1 MNEKHT
7 RKQLIDQRLKQADW
21 DVNDLSHVIEE
32 HHIVENTE
40 FVDYVLRGKD
50 GKPIAVVEAK
60 RNTKDARVGE
70 EQAKQYAHNIQS
82 QFQCDLPFC
91 FYTNGYDIYFWDLGY
106 APPRKIYGFPKREDL
121 ERLRFLRLNQTPLT
135 QELINTK
142 IAGRPYQIQAIR
154 SVLEGIERG
163 KRKFL
168 LVMATGTGKTR
179 TTIALVDTLMR
190 ANRASRILF
199 LVDRIELRNQA
210 ITAFKTHSPSTTC
223 FPNSDTDE
231 LDANRRVYI
240 FTYPSMLN
248 LIKSDNNP
256 FSAHF
261 FDFVVIDESHRSIY
275 NVYGEILTYFDAI
288 QLGLTATPTDVI
300 DHNTFKMFDCE
311 EGLPDFAYDYD
322 KAVKAS
328 YLSDFEVLKL
338 RTQFQVKGIN
348 SKTVSL
354 EEQKQLMLEG
364 KNIDDINYEGADL
377 ERIVTNIGTN
387 TLIVKEF
394 MENAIKDPNGVLAG
408 KTIFFCVNIPH
419 ARSIKEI
426 FDRLYPE
433 YKGEIAKVIVSDDP
447 RVYGDGGLLAQFRN
461 NDMPRIGISVGM
473 LDTGID
479 ILEIVNLVFAKPVF
493 SYTRFWQMIG
503 RGTRLLDRDKLKSW
517 CPDKDRFLIMDC
529 WENVD
534 YFKLKPKGREP
545 KAQIPLPVRLFR
557 LRLEKLE
564 WAMQYHHADIVQSET
579 KLLRGMIQL
588 LPQNSI
594 VVLDAAKTL
603 ESVRN
608 ESFWSNLNETNLGFL
623 KNQIAPILRSVSD
636 VDFGEML
643 FVKDVVEY
651 SLAKLKTDD
660 KNVAILR
667 GESID
672 PKEVEK
678 DDKKRIALR
687 EGLIEE
693 ISQLQM
699 TVNLVAQKSAL
710 IRKAKTDY
718 FWDNSDNATF
728 DTTGDE
734 LAPLMEYRQKLGKNF
749 VTLNIRDT
757 IEKKEMVEFGAHH
770 EMVTISRYKEMLAQ
784 KIAELETHND
794 TIKRLKQGEMVTED
808 DVKQLSVLLEKQS
821 PHVTEKILQKVFDN
835 RKAKFI
841 QFIRHL
847 LGLTEL
853 LPFTDLVNQNF
864 DRFVANHTDFTAL
877 QLQFLDILR
886 GYIIERGGVSKK
898 DLIQAP
904 FTHIHKDGILGMFT
918 PRQIEEVVTF
928 AEALA
933 A

>member
-1 MNEKHT
+1 MNEKQT
-7 RKQLIDQRLKQADW
+7 RKQLIDQRLKEASW
-21 DVNDLSHVIEE
+21 NVNDLSNVIEE
-32 HHIVENTE
+32 HHITADAE

-60 RNTKDARVGE
+60 RSQKDARIGE
-70 EQAKQYAHNIQS
+70 EQARQYAYNVQS
-82 QFQCDLPFC
+82 QFNCDLPFC
-91 FYTNGYDIYFWDLGY
+91 FYTNGYDIYFWDLGF

-135 QELINTK
+135 QELINTR

-179 TTIALVDTLMR
+179 TTIALIDTLMR

-210 ITAFKTHSPSTTC
+210 INAFKTHSPSTTC

-231 LDANRRVYI
+231 LDNNRRVYV
-240 FTYPSMLN
+240 FTYPSLLN
-248 LIKSDNNP
+248 LIKSKDNP

-275 NVYGEILTYFDAI
+275 NVYGDILTYFDAI

-300 DHNTFKMFDCE
+300 DHNTFKLFECE
-311 EGLPDFAYDYD
+311 EGLPDYAYDYD
-322 KAVKAS
+322 KAVKEG
-328 YLSDFEVLKL
+328 YLSDFDVLKF
-338 RTQFQVKGIN
+338 RTQFQIRGIN
-348 SKTVSL
+348 RDTISL
-354 EEQKQLMLEG
+354 EEQKRLILEG
-364 KNIDDINYEGADL
+364 QNIDDISYEGADL

-387 TLIVKEF
+387 TLIVREF
-394 MENAIKDPNGVLAG
+394 MENAIKDPNGVLTG
-408 KTIFFCVNIPH
+408 KTIFFCVNIAH
-419 ARSIKEI
+419 ARSMKDI
-426 FDRLYPE
+426 FDCLYPE

-447 RVYGDGGLLAQFRN
+447 RVYGDNGLLAQFRN

-479 ILEIVNLVFAKPVF
+479 ILEIVNLVFAKPIF

-503 RGTRLLDRDKLKSW
+503 RGTRLLDIEKLKSW

-557 LRLEKLE
+557 IRLEKLE
-564 WAMQYHHADIVQSET
+564 WALQYKHTDIIYSET
-579 KLLRGMIQL
+579 QLLRGMLNL

-594 VVLDAAKTL
+594 IVLDNAKDL
-603 ESVRN
+603 EVVKN
-608 ESFWSNLNETNLGFL
+608 DGFWSNLNESNLSFL
-623 KNQIAPILRSVSD
+623 KIQIAPILRVVSD
-636 VDFGEML
+636 VDFSEML
-643 FVKDVVEY
+643 FQKDVVEY

-660 KNVAILR
+660 KNAAILR
-667 GESID
+667 GELID
-672 PKEVEK
+672 AIELEK
-678 DDKKRIALR
+678 DEKKRVALR

-693 ISQLQM
+693 IGQLQM
-699 TVNLVAQKSAL
+699 TVHLVAQKSDL
-710 IRKAKTDY
+710 IRKAKMEY
-718 FWDNSDNATF
+718 FWNMADNVTLDNLT
-728 DTTGDE
+728 E
-734 LAPLMEYRQKLGKNF
+734 QLAPLMEYRQKTTKNF
-749 VTLNIRDT
+749 VTLNIRDA

-784 KIAELETHND
+784 KIAELEANNE
-794 TIKRLKQGEMVTED
+794 IVKRIKQGETITEE
-808 DVKQLSVLLEKQS
+808 DVKQLAILLEKQS

-841 QFIRHL
+841 HFIRHL

-853 LPFTDLVNQNF
+853 QPFTDVVNQNF
-864 DRFVANHTDFTAL
+864 DRFVSQHNDFTTT

-886 GYIIERGGVSKK
+886 GYIIERGSISKK

-904 FTHIHKDGILGMFT
+904 FTHIHKDGILGIFT
-918 PRQIEEVVTF
+918 PRQIEEVVQF
-928 AEALA
+928 AEGLA